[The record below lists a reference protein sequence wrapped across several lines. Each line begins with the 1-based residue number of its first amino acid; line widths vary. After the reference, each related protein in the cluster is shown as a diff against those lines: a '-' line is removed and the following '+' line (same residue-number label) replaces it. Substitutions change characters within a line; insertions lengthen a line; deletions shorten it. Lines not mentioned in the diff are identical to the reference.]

1 MRVVLTVG
9 GKRRLQQRLALVR
22 AEFDAVVADNPAALE
37 SGDSSGWHDNFAFED
52 NQRRMHQLAH
62 RLRELERVVDRAEVV
77 PPLSGIPERV
87 VVGAGVRWRFEDGG
101 ADAGGGIAGHD
112 EAQWLWVA
120 GFEDGD
126 PPRGRVS
133 YDSPLGRALLGA
145 SEGELREVVIAGR
158 RRQVEV
164 LELGPTPPGADGADL
179 HERGADLDGSGAVGA
194 REVA

>member
-37 SGDSSGWHDNFAFED
+37 SGDSSGWHDNFAFEE

-77 PPLSGIPERV
+77 PPLAQAPERV
-87 VVGAGVRWRFEDGG
+87 VVGAGVRWRFEDG
-101 ADAGGGIAGHD
+101 DPD

-126 PPRGRVS
+126 PACGRIS

-164 LELGPTPPGADGADL
+164 LELGPTPPGADS
-179 HERGADLDGSGAVGA
+179 ADLDRGGA
-194 REVA
+194 RAEKEVA

>member
-1 MRVVLTVG
+1 MRVVLTPG
-9 GKRRLQQRLALVR
+9 GKRRLHQRLALVR
-22 AEFDAVVADNPAALE
+22 AEYDAVVADNPAALE
-37 SGDSSGWHDNFAFED
+37 AGDNSGWHDNFAFEE

-77 PPLSGIPERV
+77 PPLAHVPERV
-87 VVGAGVRWRFEDGG
+87 VVGASVRWRFDDGG
-101 ADAGGGIAGHD
+101 PAD
-112 EAQWLWVA
+112 EQRLWVA

-126 PPRGRVS
+126 PPAGRVS

-145 SEGELREVVIAGR
+145 IEGDLREVVIAGR

-164 LELGPTPPGADGADL
+164 LALGPTPPGGDAVDL
-179 HERGADLDGSGAVGA
+179 DARGAVAGE